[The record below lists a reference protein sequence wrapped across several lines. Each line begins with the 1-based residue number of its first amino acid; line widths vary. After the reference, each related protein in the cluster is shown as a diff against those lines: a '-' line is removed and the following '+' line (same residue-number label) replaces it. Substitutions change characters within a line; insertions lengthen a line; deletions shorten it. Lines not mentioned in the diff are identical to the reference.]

1 MASAMHTRPLP
12 LAQRPSAPRVQPRAW
27 RAGFSRLA
35 VRAQAVESPA
45 APQAAEKRE
54 WQRAQAECVERS
66 GLHKLRLPAPA
77 TPPARRAAGPHLS
90 CPCHLL
96 ALQPLWTSC
105 GRTR

>member
-12 LAQRPSAPRVQPRAW
+12 LAQRHSAPRVQPRAW

-66 GLHKLRLPAPA
+66 GLHKLRLPAPG
-77 TPPARRAAGPHLS
+77 RRLRRRCGV
-90 CPCHLL
+90 
-96 ALQPLWTSC
+96 PL
-105 GRTR
+105 GHI